1 MNPMDFEEFLWA
13 MGNDTL
19 MNFIKECYSSKK
31 GLGQVLHRKTMDY
44 FKEYL
49 IVGGMP
55 DLKHF
60 FISKN
65 FVSIK
70 NA

>member
-1 MNPMDFEEFLWA
+1 MGEELKKKLFNIKKDGWEDATEQEQKEIFEISQNYMD
-13 MGNDTL
+13 
-19 MNFIKECYSSKK
+19 S
-31 GLGQVLHRKTMDY
+31 
-44 FKEYL
+44 
-49 IVGGMP
+49 

>member
-1 MNPMDFEEFLWA
+1 MKVIKRDGRA
-13 MGNDTL
+13 VDYDT
-19 MNFIKECYSSKK
+19 
-31 GLGQVLHRKTMDY
+31 
-44 FKEYL
+44 
-49 IVGGMP
+49 